1 MTVLIVDDS
10 KIMRRK
16 LRTILTSTGL
26 AGDAIREAGDGHE
39 ALDVVGHERVDV
51 VFTDI
56 NMPGMDGRELLA
68 RLAARPSGQRPYT
81 VVCTTETKQ
90 ALKDELQQFGVDL
103 YIEKPFDSD
112 VVRDL
117 IRRAPMHGSSA
128 GAGQ

>member
-16 LRTILTSTGL
+16 LRSILATSGV
-26 AGDAIREAGDGHE
+26 DADAVREAGDGQE
-39 ALDVVGHERVDV
+39 AMAVVNAERVDV
-51 VFTDI
+51 IFTDI

-68 RLAARPSGQRPYT
+68 RLAERPVGQRPFT

-90 ALKDELQQFGVDL
+90 AMKDELQRFGVDL

-117 IRRAPMHGSSA
+117 IRRTQMA
-128 GAGQ
+128 

>member
-1 MTVLIVDDS
+1 MKVLIVDDS

-16 LRTILTSTGL
+16 LVTLL
-26 AGDAIREAGDGHE
+26 ASSGVAADAVREAGEGQE
-39 ALDVVGHERVDV
+39 ALDVVDRERIDV

-56 NMPGMDGRELLA
+56 NMPGMDGRQLLA
-68 RLAARPSGQRPYT
+68 RLSARPAATRPYI

-90 ALKDELQQFGVDL
+90 ALRDELQRYGVDL

-117 IRRAPMHGSSA
+117 IRKTRMA
-128 GAGQ
+128 